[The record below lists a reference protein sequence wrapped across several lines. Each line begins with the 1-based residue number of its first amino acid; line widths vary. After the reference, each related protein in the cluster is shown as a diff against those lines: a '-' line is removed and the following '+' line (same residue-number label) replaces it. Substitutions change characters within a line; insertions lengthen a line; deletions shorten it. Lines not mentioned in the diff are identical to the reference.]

1 MRSELALFES
11 AATRDICQMRSAPAA
26 NWTRQ
31 VGSIIC
37 ARYRLSMSLTL
48 RGLGFNFGP
57 VKSDTVLLSALRSR
71 VAQALSLG
79 DSPHCHTIWR
89 STASI
94 MKIWFLME
102 DDLAEHRTQKNSCG
116 TQFTIRS
123 PTFIS
128 CEHSCCWKLSL
139 LLLRAEFLE
148 GPNQIRMKERGMGH
162 TAPGHPVV
170 RTQTKFHPPRKTCNY
185 I

>member
-1 MRSELALFES
+1 
-11 AATRDICQMRSAPAA
+11 
-26 NWTRQ
+26 
-31 VGSIIC
+31 
-37 ARYRLSMSLTL
+37 MSLTL
-48 RGLGFNFGP
+48 RGLGFNSRAGQIWHSVAIGSPPLRYFFGA
-57 VKSDTVLLSALRSR
+57 VLPRRWAWKI
-71 VAQALSLG
+71 A
-79 DSPHCHTIWR
+79 PHCHTIWR

-102 DDLAEHRTQKNSCG
+102 DDHAERRTRKNSCG
-116 TQFTIRS
+116 IQFTIRS

-170 RTQTKFHPPRKTCNY
+170 RTQTKSHPPRKTCNY